1 MVLQRRVSDFFGVG
15 GTLKTENT
23 APFLMF
29 VLVAVVNRRAFI
41 LSQNAS
47 HTDGTVRVKAEYLL
61 REGINMME

>member
-1 MVLQRRVSDFFGVG
+1 
-15 GTLKTENT
+15 
-23 APFLMF
+23 MF